1 MHQTTKLFLT
11 SLAATLVACAPQPG
25 LKSLVISPA
34 SLTVTVGERA
44 TLRAFG
50 AGADAKVLEVAEG
63 LTWSVGDAAIAEVS
77 EGQLKALQPGRTTIQ
92 ATAAPGGASASMEL
106 VVTDARVVSLA
117 IEPSAP
123 ALPLGVTQPFTV
135 TATFSDGTSSDAT
148 TRVTWSSS
156 DTAVASIT
164 DRGVLTTRRPGTS
177 TVRADLGPVH
187 AVLTVRVTSA
197 ELSELVVSAARTL
210 IPKGAPLQLKAMGL
224 YTDGSMLDVT
234 TSVQW
239 STRDAP
245 IASISNMEPSRG
257 LLTGLSTG
265 LTEVVATDP
274 LSGKV
279 GRFSVGVSDAELVRL
294 DLSHPGLVVPVLNNG
309 EGTPMRAIATYSDAT
324 TADLTL
330 MVVWS
335 SSAPLIA
342 QVSPTGTVT
351 SQSPGDVEI
360 IATFGTTVARVRFRV
375 SAPVLQRLEI
385 VGPTVAMRMGETFP
399 LTVNAVYSDG
409 STQDVTRR
417 VVWSSPPA
425 IALLIS
431 QEEGSE
437 GLLWMG
443 RATTPTMISATLGTR
458 SASVSIL
465 AANPTSLP
473 FFTNA
478 FRVSPMP
485 VTKRSITWMSS
496 KIDYGGTLGGRELI
510 AITPVM
516 VTARTTGVTVT
527 LLDGPGLKGQIW
539 FDGPT
544 GGTFTVSHAFP
555 FGVGTGTQQV
565 TLP

>member
-25 LKSLVISPA
+25 LKSLVLSPA
-34 SLTVTVGERA
+34 SLTLTVGERA

-77 EGQLKALQPGRTTIQ
+77 DGQLKALQPGRTTIQ

-106 VVTDARVVSLA
+106 VVTEARIVALA

-123 ALPLGVTQPFTV
+123 PLPVGVTQPFTV
-135 TATFSDGTSSDAT
+135 TATFSDGTVSDAT
-148 TRVTWSSS
+148 TLVTWSSS
-156 DTAVASIT
+156 DTAVASIS
-164 DRGVLTTRRPGTS
+164 DRGVVTTRRPGTTS
-177 TVRADLGPVH
+177 LRVDLGAVRA
-187 AVLTVRVTSA
+187 VLPIRVTSA
-197 ELSELVVSAARTL
+197 ELTELVVSAARTL
-210 IPKGAPLQLKAMGL
+210 IPRGAPLQVKAMGL

-245 IASISNMEPSRG
+245 IASISNMDPSRG

-274 LSGKV
+274 VSAKV

-294 DLSHPGLVVPVLNNG
+294 ELFHPGLLVPVLNNG
-309 EGTPMRAIATYSDAT
+309 DGVAMRAIATYSDAT
-324 TADLTL
+324 TADLTP

-342 QVSPTGTVT
+342 QVSPTGAVT
-351 SQSPGDVEI
+351 SLSPGDVEI

-375 SAPVLQRLEI
+375 SAPVLQRLEL
-385 VGPTVAMRMGETFP
+385 VGPTVAMRIGDTFA

-417 VVWSSPPA
+417 VVWSTPPVS
-425 IALLIS
+425 ALLIS

-437 GLLWMG
+437 GVLWMG
-443 RATTPTMISATLGTR
+443 RALTPTMISATLGTR
-458 SASVSIL
+458 SASATIPT
-465 AANPTSLP
+465 ANTSPP
-473 FFTNA
+473 FFSST
-478 FRVSPMP
+478 FVVSPMP
-485 VTKRSITWMSS
+485 IRKRSVTWMSS
-496 KIDYGGTLGGRELI
+496 KIDYSGNFGGRELI
-510 AITPVM
+510 PITTVT
-516 VTARTTGVTVT
+516 VTARSPGVNVT
-527 LLDGPGLKGQIW
+527 LFDGPGLKGQIW

-544 GGTFTVSHAFP
+544 GGTFTVTYVYP
-555 FGVGTGTQQV
+555 FGVAGGAQQV